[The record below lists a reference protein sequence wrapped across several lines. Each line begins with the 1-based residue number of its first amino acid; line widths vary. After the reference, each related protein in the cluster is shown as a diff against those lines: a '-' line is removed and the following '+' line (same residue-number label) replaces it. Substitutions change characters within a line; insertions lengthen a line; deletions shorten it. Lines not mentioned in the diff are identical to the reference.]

1 VNQPP
6 NIHNTKPFSQDSS
19 YVFEACEKEADD
31 ELEFQSFLNENEDK
45 LPYEENKVIVD
56 LKNILV
62 WPKKMCLSGVYLINV
77 PKCLVSIDL
86 NGVTYVT
93 VTTEYPISLS
103 VKDSEFQVLMRTFTQ
118 NFLEKTIVF
127 DDV

>member
-1 VNQPP
+1 LVNQPP

-31 ELEFQSFLNENEDK
+31 
-45 LPYEENKVIVD
+45 EENKVIVD